1 MSKLR
6 EIEYGSVSLRLHCNM
21 GVGIGGDKWPA
32 AELFCELVTDP
43 RWRPY
48 FQGLFEG
55 KTVIEL
61 GAGTGFVGILLEKLF
76 KPKEI
81 AISDQGSHID
91 LIDRNISENAA
102 TLCAAVELDW
112 FKLPIDN
119 QKFDIVLAFEW

>member
-1 MSKLR
+1 
-6 EIEYGSVSLRLHCNM
+6 M

-43 RWRPY
+43 QWKTY
-48 FQGLFEG
+48 FEGLFEG

-76 KPKEI
+76 RPSGI

-91 LIDRNISENAA
+91 LITRNIAENAA
-102 TLCAAVELDW
+102 VKCSAVELDW
-112 FKLPIDN
+112 FKLPKKP
-119 QKFDIVLAFEW
+119 QKYDIVLAFEWYVNALYHLELLKYIY

>member
-1 MSKLR
+1 
-6 EIEYGSVSLRLHCNM
+6 M